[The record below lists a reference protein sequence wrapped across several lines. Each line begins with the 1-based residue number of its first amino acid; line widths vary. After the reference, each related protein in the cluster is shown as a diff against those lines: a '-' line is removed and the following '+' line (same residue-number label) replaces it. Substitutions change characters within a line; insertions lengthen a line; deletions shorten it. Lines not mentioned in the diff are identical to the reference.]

1 MSLTNIL
8 DICSSAMN
16 VEEKNIEIHTNNIS
30 NAESIENK
38 NGKFNPYKAKIAI
51 VETYKKNINS
61 PEMLR
66 IKKIINTKDPYKK
79 IYNPNHPLA
88 DSKGYLKLSNVN
100 YLNETVNYLNA
111 AKRYQANLEI
121 VQTIK
126 YMILKTIDIS
136 K

>member
-16 VEEKNIEIHTNNIS
+16 VEEKKIEIHTNNIANS
-30 NAESIENK
+30 ESIESK
-38 NGKFNPYKAKIAI
+38 NGKFYPYKAKMAI
-51 VETYKKNINS
+51 LENYKKDIYS
-61 PEMLR
+61 PEIVR
-66 IKKIINTKDPYKK
+66 IKKIVNTKDPYKK
-79 IYNPNHPLA
+79 IYNPNHPLS

-111 AKRYQANLEI
+111 SKRYQANLEI

-126 YMILKTIDIS
+126 YIILKTIDIS